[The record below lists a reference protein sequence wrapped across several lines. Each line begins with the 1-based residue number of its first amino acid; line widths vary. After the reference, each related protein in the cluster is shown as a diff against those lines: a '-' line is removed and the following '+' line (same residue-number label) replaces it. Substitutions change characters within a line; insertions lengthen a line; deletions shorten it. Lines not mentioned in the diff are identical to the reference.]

1 MGYCQKC
8 LSVTP
13 CNKGLQVKGKPL
25 TVSRTTEA
33 DGVLYGWHASDEAF
47 TFTSFSFRKQRL
59 FHVAFYLE
67 CLVLYYI
74 SLLSIPV
81 MVLVFSTPVDVLASC
96 CKHFLY
102 QDYPHKYP
110 SHPLDRAHPYCD
122 DCLAAQALD
131 SLSLE
136 VRQDT
141 SQDEYPI
148 RTALALSSNSVSDS
162 QAPETTNPASQNT
175 AGPTDCEMSN
185 VQNSLTNCSM
195 QDYTLIG
202 SVVDKVR
209 EIKRES
215 GKRPRSAAVCNA
227 LGKVGIAIQLW
238 DHWESKR
245 DAMIADI
252 LYAFGVEELHEVLHI
267 LDCSGL
273 EFMAEYFR

>member
-1 MGYCQKC
+1 
-8 LSVTP
+8 
-13 CNKGLQVKGKPL
+13 
-25 TVSRTTEA
+25 
-33 DGVLYGWHASDEAF
+33 
-47 TFTSFSFRKQRL
+47 
-59 FHVAFYLE
+59 
-67 CLVLYYI
+67 
-74 SLLSIPV
+74 
-81 MVLVFSTPVDVLASC
+81 
-96 CKHFLY
+96 
-102 QDYPHKYP
+102 
-110 SHPLDRAHPYCD
+110 
-122 DCLAAQALD
+122 
-131 SLSLE
+131 
-136 VRQDT
+136 
-141 SQDEYPI
+141 
-148 RTALALSSNSVSDS
+148 
-162 QAPETTNPASQNT
+162 
-175 AGPTDCEMSN
+175 
-185 VQNSLTNCSM
+185 M